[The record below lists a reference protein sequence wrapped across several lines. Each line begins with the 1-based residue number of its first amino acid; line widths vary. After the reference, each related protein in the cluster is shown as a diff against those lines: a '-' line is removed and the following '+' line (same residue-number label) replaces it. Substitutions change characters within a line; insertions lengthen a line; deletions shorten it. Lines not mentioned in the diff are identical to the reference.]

1 MDFNMIN
8 TMFAILRASI
18 GRTCN
23 DDIYS
28 LTLSEEQAKAIY
40 NTLNKHDLAH
50 MIGDVL
56 QQSSIGKEHPMLFA
70 KVQKQQ
76 LVAAYRYEQLNYEFQ
91 RLCNAFAEAAIP
103 FIPLKGSVIRRY
115 YPESWM
121 RTSCDVD
128 ILVHEEDLENAKQ
141 AIISKLGYDF
151 QGKGRH
157 DIDFFAPSGV
167 HFELHYS
174 LIENDAVAEADK
186 PLADVWEHAVL
197 SDGKKYQYELK
208 TNMFYY
214 YHIAHMAKHFVQGG
228 CGIRPFLDLWM
239 LANNSEFQL
248 SDHEPLLISGG
259 LEIFA
264 KQAERLSKVWFDG
277 DEHTDTTKM
286 MEEYVLLGGVYGN
299 LENQVAVAQQKK
311 GGKLKYSLSK
321 IWIPYEHLRFHYPSL
336 EGKRALLLF
345 YEVRRWFKLLF
356 RGGVKRSVRNLAVNS
371 NISSEQAEN
380 TAYLLSKIGL

>member
-40 NTLNKHDLAH
+40 NTLSKHDLAH

-76 LVAAYRYEQLNYEFQ
+76 LVAVYRYEQLNYEFQ
-91 RLCNAFAEAAIP
+91 RLCNTFEEAAIP

-141 AIISKLGYDF
+141 AIISKLGYDLNEE
-151 QGKGRH
+151 
-157 DIDFFAPSGV
+157 DT
-167 HFELHYS
+167 
-174 LIENDAVAEADK
+174 
-186 PLADVWEHAVL
+186 
-197 SDGKKYQYELK
+197 KK
-208 TNMFYY
+208 
-214 YHIAHMAKHFVQGG
+214 I
-228 CGIRPFLDLWM
+228 
-239 LANNSEFQL
+239 
-248 SDHEPLLISGG
+248 
-259 LEIFA
+259 
-264 KQAERLSKVWFDG
+264 
-277 DEHTDTTKM
+277 
-286 MEEYVLLGGVYGN
+286 
-299 LENQVAVAQQKK
+299 
-311 GGKLKYSLSK
+311 
-321 IWIPYEHLRFHYPSL
+321 
-336 EGKRALLLF
+336 
-345 YEVRRWFKLLF
+345 
-356 RGGVKRSVRNLAVNS
+356 
-371 NISSEQAEN
+371 
-380 TAYLLSKIGL
+380 